1 MNGMDALFC
10 TMCGR
15 PTSLDHSRS
24 YIITVVQ
31 TSRGR
36 HSVRRDIRICDHCA
50 AGRRHMADIVIARDG
65 GPRVLMDAR
74 PQERTPRS

>member
-1 MNGMDALFC
+1 MSRMDMLSC

-15 PTSLDHSRS
+15 TTQRDHSRS
-24 YIITVVQ
+24 YILTVVQ
-31 TSRGR
+31 TSRGS

-50 AGRRHMADIVIARDG
+50 AGRRHVADIIITRDG